1 MTQPTGGGARREEQP
16 KPPVPLSGPIADLDT
31 AYRYASALAQSDI
44 LPQDLRGKPSNVL
57 MVLLY
62 GQYLNIPPV
71 IAIQVISIVKGRPQI
86 AGKMLLAKVREAGHK
101 PRIAHGDGKC
111 TVTIVR
117 GDDGTEHTEEFSLAD
132 AVAAKLCTIKDG
144 QPYARSKTGEP
155 LPWENYPKQLLMWRA
170 VGHCVD
176 IACPEVKMGFGVQG
190 EDVADEPA
198 RPSLAQVAAQ
208 RADQPVDGQAA
219 IESQQAPEADDAAT
233 AAEIVAIQTQHTAP
247 TTPTELSYDEAMAAE
262 MLAYEAEQAA
272 TNAEAGQP

>member
-1 MTQPTGGGARREEQP
+1 MTEQP
-16 KPPVPLSGPIADLDT
+16 DQFKPPVPLAGQIADLDS
-31 AYRYASALAQSDI
+31 AYRYACALARADL

-71 IAIQVISIVKGRPQI
+71 IATQVISIVKGRPQI

-101 PRIAHGDGKC
+101 PKIVHGDGKC

-117 GDDGTEHTEEFSLAD
+117 GDDGTEHTEEFSIAD

-144 QPYARSKTGEP
+144 KPYARSKTGEP
-155 LPWENYPKQLLMWRA
+155 LPWENYTKLLLMWRA

-176 IACPEVKMGFGVQG
+176 IICPEVKMGFSVQG
-190 EDVADEPA
+190 EDTADEPD

-208 RADQPVDGQAA
+208 RADQHDERPA
-219 IESQQAPEADDAAT
+219 IEPPKEPEIDDAAT
-233 AAEIVAIQTQHTAP
+233 AAVIADIQTQHTAP
-247 TTPTELSYDEAMAAE
+247 TTADELSYDEAMEAD
-262 MLAYEAEQAA
+262 MLAYEAQQAGA
-272 TNAEAGQP
+272 TAEDGQP